1 MSILESII
9 LGFIQGLTE
18 FLPISSSGHIE
29 IGKVLLN
36 VNLNNQK
43 GLFLTLILHLA
54 TAFSTILL

>member
-9 LGFIQGLTE
+9 LGFIQGVTE

-36 VNLNNQK
+36 VNLNDK
-43 GLFLTLILHLA
+43 KVYF
-54 TAFSTILL
+54 